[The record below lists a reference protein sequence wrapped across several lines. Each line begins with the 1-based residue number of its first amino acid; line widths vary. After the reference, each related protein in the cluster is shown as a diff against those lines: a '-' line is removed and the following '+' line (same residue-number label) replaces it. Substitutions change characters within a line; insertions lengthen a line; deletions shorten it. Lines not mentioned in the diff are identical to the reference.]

1 MKQILDLPRWYVGS
15 SIKKKRFYVSVR
27 LFSGSQMTS
36 KYGKNKKVAYEAQ
49 PSVSLMILPHFEVIC
64 NLLLNRSTEMRNLS
78 VIYDKKAN
86 CC

>member
-1 MKQILDLPRWYVGS
+1 
-15 SIKKKRFYVSVR
+15 
-27 LFSGSQMTS
+27 MTS
-36 KYGKNKKVAYEAQ
+36 KYGKNKKVAHEAQ